1 MGQQQSQTASR
12 EPVVRRPPSRPTA
25 PPSARPVSD
34 LGPKGPSYNNPV
46 NKVLPAVLP
55 TKHQLR
61 PVSQE
66 MSKIIP
72 NYKDIYAYDD
82 DDDDDNDSLETNHV
96 MDHELSNGKMPHS
109 NGSIPNGKMA
119 HSETGSVASD
129 SSSSGRTQSVSF
141 DPARKYKVH
150 RRQQSA
156 TSSLY
161 SRENTI
167 EEESKESLEL
177 RGKLDSMSTSCP
189 QVSIPVRSTFEMDS
203 SLNMTYAQLAEA
215 RRNKTL
221 SMIEQ
226 KTGKRI
232 EDLSNDLS
240 EHTSRPVTNLVRSNS
255 AKSTKSMD
263 ALDGRKKKQ
272 RAPAPPVN
280 RPPAPPAPV
289 TSKSAPSTPRGPIRS
304 MSQQVPKRPAN
315 PPPVYNRGYSVQ
327 FEPPADYDME
337 DISIPPPPPL
347 QGILKTSKSYPKP
360 RSNNV
365 EYVDSNGTENNDRQM
380 KERKPPS
387 RTNSQRVPP
396 IVAPIRQEDPL
407 LLEIQRLAEK
417 KAARRQMSE
426 ENEKEK
432 QRVAEEERE
441 KAIKAEEEK
450 IKQKAAEKE
459 LVAMKEKAA
468 DHEKSN
474 TTGAS
479 KDTEPNLVFLSGSV
493 KPPLQK
499 QDAVEE
505 GLKVPPP
512 PPPPEMS
519 APTPNSTPG
528 TTLERKPSTTSS
540 SSSADSAMRRL
551 SSLLQH
557 DIKIAAQAKA
567 TKIVKKST
575 KVKEKPK
582 DPAEVFREQ
591 LAKAASDREKRSKT
605 EMSIDELMKKKR
617 EEENN
622 VPVTGK
628 VVEKETG
635 KQNVFTSD
643 KLVMKK
649 QESNNVKKPKEVLTL
664 DLDTN
669 EYSKPRFEKK
679 SKKKESKV
687 IESNGSLAKNS
698 RQRPPESEPEDE
710 EVDEVNDVRNSS
722 IYTREDWTPCDDLD
736 SDDNLSDKDQMV
748 TSRGYVQG
756 FKSTIVPNKVND
768 LKIKEKKGKG
778 KENKYTKR
786 NSEMGTDDRRKYDS
800 IKRFKKT
807 VHKSVRNAFGS
818 ISKAGGKI
826 LNRQKSEDLEVM
838 NEPPPPPPNWKLRSS
853 VSAPQGMNQNLESE
867 QALKY
872 MVPHGFSDHNSDSSD
887 DEDYGKMRV
896 NFGPE
901 VDQTD
906 EDEDSEKEEIHQM
919 KRAGVAYIGKKGQI
933 VVLPEYENVSTGKDR
948 KNTGEFEGHAPKIY
962 QKKKKFTFDDTVR
975 KKERLKREEM
985 LKEEVKREE
994 GKREEERLK
1003 GEVKEKE
1010 MERVREMEARER
1022 LQRLETQAQIQQQL
1036 LQQQQMG
1043 ILSAP
1048 PLPPPAGFQ
1057 QGYNASVD
1065 YSQLLSQSNLPQ
1077 SGFNIPFGSQ
1087 PMFSAPMYSGM
1098 PNMSLEDFSQ
1108 YMRMM
1113 GMQGSAPNPQQ
1124 QYAFMLNSVNLANQG
1139 GFDRMQGGGLLHML
1153 GHQDSAK
1160 YFKTS
1165 SQEYLDSDR
1174 NQVFN
1179 NWVGP
1184 TKQPASKA
1192 TVVPTPQ
1199 IVQSSGGMTVSSNS
1213 VTVSGP
1219 RVSTHSGGQIRTNI
1233 MVNDDESDTSDG
1245 LSPQNAALAS
1255 AAAATTNEGPT
1266 IISGFGGDGGH
1277 RTKISV
1283 SGLHNQRGC
1292 NRQTSFSSVSSQ
1304 PGSETSAER

>member
-1 MGQQQSQTASR
+1 MGQQQSQTVNR
-12 EPVVRRPPSRPTA
+12 EPVVRRPPSRPVA

-34 LGPKGPSYNNPV
+34 LGPKGPSYHNPV

-82 DDDDDNDSLETNHV
+82 DDNEDNDSLKTNHV
-96 MDHELSNGKMPHS
+96 IENELNNGQIPQS
-109 NGSIPNGKMA
+109 NGSIPNGNVA
-119 HSETGSVASD
+119 HSETGSMASD
-129 SSSSGRTQSVSF
+129 SSSSGRAPSVSF
-141 DPARKYKVH
+141 DPARKNKVH

-167 EEESKESLEL
+167 VEDPKESLEL

-189 QVSIPVRSTFEMDS
+189 QVSIPVRSTFDMDS
-203 SLNMTYAQLAEA
+203 SLNMTYAQFAEA

-272 RAPAPPVN
+272 RAPAPPLN
-280 RPPAPPAPV
+280 RPPPPPAPP

-304 MSQQVPKRPAN
+304 KSQQAPQRPAN
-315 PPPVYNRGYSVQ
+315 PPPVYMRSYSVHN
-327 FEPPADYDME
+327 EPPADYDME
-337 DISIPPPPPL
+337 DVSIPPPPPL
-347 QGILKTSKSYPKP
+347 QGILKTSKSYYTKS
-360 RSNNV
+360 RSNSV
-365 EYVDSNGTENNDRQM
+365 EYADEVHNNGIGYNDRQM

-407 LLEIQRLAEK
+407 LLEIQKLAEK

-426 ENEKEK
+426 EKEKEK
-432 QRVAEEERE
+432 QRMAEEER
-441 KAIKAEEEK
+441 IKQRAEEKE
-450 IKQKAAEKE
+450 IATEKE
-459 LVAMKEKAA
+459 KVAEQ
-468 DHEKSN
+468 EKSPTN
-474 TTGAS
+474 GAS
-479 KDTEPNLVFLSGSV
+479 NSNNTEPSLVLSSSSV
-493 KPPLQK
+493 KHVLQK

-505 GLKVPPP
+505 GSKVPPP
-512 PPPPEMS
+512 PPAVSAP
-519 APTPNSTPG
+519 APTPG
-528 TTLERKPSTTSS
+528 TSTLERKPSTTSS

-557 DIKIAAQAKA
+557 DIKVAAQAKA

-582 DPAEVFREQ
+582 DPSEVFREQ
-591 LAKAASDREKRSKT
+591 LAKAASDREQRSKT
-605 EMSIDELMKKKR
+605 EMTIDELMKKKR

-622 VPVTGK
+622 VPVTGR
-628 VVEKETG
+628 VIEDT
-635 KQNVFTSD
+635 NSTVFKSD
-643 KLVMKK
+643 KLV
-649 QESNNVKKPKEVLTL
+649 VKKKEDSGMENHKEVLTL

-669 EYSKPRFEKK
+669 KYPKHRFEKK
-679 SKKKESKV
+679 SQKKESKDGK
-687 IESNGSLAKNS
+687 NDDSLAKNS
-698 RQRPPESEPEDE
+698 RQRVQESESE
-710 EVDEVNDVRNSS
+710 EEKVQEEMDDVRNSS

-736 SDDNLSDKDQMV
+736 SDDNLSDKDEMM
-748 TSRGYVQG
+748 TSRGNAQG
-756 FKSTIVPNKVND
+756 FKSTIVPSKVND

-786 NSEMGTDDRRKYDS
+786 NSDMGTDERRKYDS
-800 IKRFKKT
+800 IKRFKKS
-807 VHKSVRNAFGS
+807 VHKSVKNAFGS

-826 LNRQKSEDLEVM
+826 IKRQKSEDLEVV
-838 NEPPPPPPNWKLRSS
+838 NEPPPPPNWKLRSS
-853 VSAPQGMNQNLESE
+853 VSAPQAMNQNFESE

-887 DEDYGKMRV
+887 TEEEYEKMRV

-901 VDQTD
+901 DDRTD

-919 KRAGVAYIGKKGQI
+919 RRAGVAYIGKKGQI
-933 VVLPEYENVSTGKDR
+933 VVLPEYENVPAGKDR
-948 KNTGEFEGHAPKIY
+948 NSTVEFEGHAPKIY
-962 QKKKKFTFDDTVR
+962 QKKKKYTFDNTVR
-975 KKERLKREEM
+975 KKDRLKREEM

-994 GKREEERLK
+994 EKREEERK
-1003 GEVKEKE
+1003 IAEAKEKE
-1010 MERVREMEARER
+1010 IEKVREMEARER
-1022 LQRLETQAQIQQQL
+1022 LQRLETQAQLQQQY

-1057 QGYNASVD
+1057 QGYNASMD
-1065 YSQLLSQSNLPQ
+1065 YSQLLSQANLPQ
-1077 SGFNIPFGSQ
+1077 TGYNMPFGSQ
-1087 PMFSAPMYSGM
+1087 PMFSAPVYPGM
-1098 PNMSLEDFSQ
+1098 PNMSLDDLSQ

-1113 GMQGSAPNPQQ
+1113 SMQGSAPNPQQ

-1184 TKQPASKA
+1184 TKQTASKA

-1199 IVQSSGGMTVSSNS
+1199 IVQSSGGTTVNGNS

-1255 AAAATTNEGPT
+1255 ATNVGPT
-1266 IISGFGGDGGH
+1266 IISGFDGDGGH

-1283 SGLHNQRGC
+1283 SVSNKQRGC

>member
-12 EPVVRRPPSRPTA
+12 EPVVRRPPTRPTA

-82 DDDDDNDSLETNHV
+82 DIEDNDSLDTNHA
-96 MDHELSNGKMPHS
+96 MDHELSNGKILHS
-109 NGSIPNGKMA
+109 NGGIPNGKVA

-129 SSSSGRTQSVSF
+129 SSSSGRTPSVSF
-141 DPARKYKVH
+141 DPSGKYKVH

-226 KTGKRI
+226 KTGRRI

-240 EHTSRPVTNLVRSNS
+240 EHASRPVTNLVRSNS
-255 AKSTKSMD
+255 TKSTKSMD

-304 MSQQVPKRPAN
+304 MSQHAPPRPN
-315 PPPVYNRGYSVQ
+315 NPPPPVYNRGYSVQ

-347 QGILKTSKSYPKP
+347 QGILKTSKSYNKP
-360 RSNNV
+360 RANNV
-365 EYVDSNGTENNDRQM
+365 EYTNSNGLDNDRQR
-380 KERKPPS
+380 ERKPPS
-387 RTNSQRVPP
+387 RSNSQRVPP
-396 IVAPIRQEDPL
+396 IVAPVRQEDPL
-407 LLEIQRLAEK
+407 LLEIQKLAEK

-426 ENEKEK
+426 EKEKEK
-432 QRVAEEERE
+432 QRLAEEERE
-441 KAIKAEEEK
+441 KEKVAEEERL
-450 IKQKAAEKE
+450 KQKAEKE
-459 LVAMKEKAA
+459 LAEEKEKAA
-468 DHEKSN
+468 AQEKSE

-479 KDTEPNLVFLSGSV
+479 NNTEPSLVFSSGNV

-505 GLKVPPP
+505 EKKVPPP
-512 PPPPEMS
+512 PPPPGVIPPVEKS
-519 APTPNSTPG
+519 ATG
-528 TTLERKPSTTSS
+528 TSTLERKPSTTSTT
-540 SSSADSAMRRL
+540 SSAESANRRL

-582 DPAEVFREQ
+582 DPADVFREQ
-591 LAKAASDREKRSKT
+591 LEKAASDREHRSKT

-617 EEENN
+617 EKENN
-622 VPVTGK
+622 VPVTGR
-628 VVEKETG
+628 VIEKDTE
-635 KQNVFTSD
+635 KQTVFKSD
-643 KLVMKK
+643 KLVVKK
-649 QESNNVKKPKEVLTL
+649 QDSNGAEKPKEVITL
-664 DLDTN
+664 DLDTKEN
-669 EYSKPRFEKK
+669 PKPKFEKK
-679 SKKKESKV
+679 SKKKDSKV
-687 IESNGSLAKNS
+687 ANGSAAKS
-698 RQRPPESEPEDE
+698 YRQRQQESESE
-710 EVDEVNDVRNSS
+710 EEKDLEAVDDVRNSS
-722 IYTREDWTPCDDLD
+722 IYSREDWTPCDDLD

-748 TSRGYVQG
+748 TSRGHVQG

-786 NSEMGTDDRRKYDS
+786 ASDAAAEERRKYDS
-800 IKRFKKT
+800 IKRFKKS

-818 ISKAGGKI
+818 ISKASGKI
-826 LNRQKSEDLEVM
+826 LSRQKSEDLEIV

-853 VSAPQGMNQNLESE
+853 VSAPQAMNQNFETE
-867 QALKY
+867 QAMKY

-887 DEDYGKMRV
+887 EEEYTKASV

-901 VDQTD
+901 VDHTDD
-906 EDEDSEKEEIHQM
+906 EDDSDKEEIHQM

-933 VVLPEYENVSTGKDR
+933 VVLPEYENVPAGKDR
-948 KNTGEFEGHAPKIY
+948 KSGEFEGHAPKIY

-985 LKEEVKREE
+985 LKEEVKKEE
-994 GKREEERLK
+994 EKREEERLK
-1003 GEVKEKE
+1003 GEAKEKE

-1077 SGFNIPFGSQ
+1077 SGFNLPYGSQ
-1087 PMFSAPMYSGM
+1087 PMFSAPIYSGM

-1113 GMQGSAPNPQQ
+1113 SMQGSAPNPQQ
-1124 QYAFMLNSVNLANQG
+1124 QYAFMLNSVNLANPG
-1139 GFDRMQGGGLLHML
+1139 MQGGGLLHML
-1153 GHQDSAK
+1153 GHQDGTK

-1199 IVQSSGGMTVSSNS
+1199 IVQSSGGMTVGANS

-1219 RVSTHSGGQIRTNI
+1219 RVSTHSGGQIRTNN

-1255 AAAATTNEGPT
+1255 AAAAVANGGPT
-1266 IISGFGGDGGH
+1266 IINGFDGEGGH

-1283 SGLHNQRGC
+1283 SGGHNPRGC
-1292 NRQTSFSSVSSQ
+1292 NRQTSFSSVSSH

>member
-12 EPVVRRPPSRPTA
+12 EPVVRRPPTRPSA
-25 PPSARPVSD
+25 PPSARPISD

-72 NYKDIYAYDD
+72 NYKDIYAYDVNN
-82 DDDDDNDSLETNHV
+82 DDNDDSDSLETH
-96 MDHELSNGKMPHS
+96 HEIENGLSNGKIPHS
-109 NGSIPNGKMA
+109 NGSIPNGKVA

-129 SSSSGRTQSVSF
+129 SSSSGRTPSVSF
-141 DPARKYKVH
+141 DPSRKYKVH

-167 EEESKESLEL
+167 EEDPKESLEL

-226 KTGKRI
+226 KTGRRI

-255 AKSTKSMD
+255 TKSTKSMD

-280 RPPAPPAPV
+280 RPPAPPAPPVPV

-304 MSQQVPKRPAN
+304 MSQQAPQRPVH
-315 PPPVYNRGYSVQ
+315 PPPIHKRGYSAHY
-327 FEPPADYDME
+327 EPPVDYDME
-337 DISIPPPPPL
+337 DVSIPPPPPPL
-347 QGILKTSKSYPKP
+347 QGILKTSKSYSKSK
-360 RSNNV
+360 SNGV
-365 EYVDSNGTENNDRQM
+365 EYADEVHNDGVEYNDKQI

-417 KAARRQMSE
+417 KAARRQISE
-426 ENEKEK
+426 EQEKEK
-432 QRVAEEERE
+432 QREAEEQEKKRLAEEE
-441 KAIKAEEEK
+441 IM
-450 IKQKAAEKE
+450 KQKASEKKEITEEKE
-459 LVAMKEKAA
+459 KLPEEKL
-468 DHEKSN
+468 
-474 TTGAS
+474 TGATDS
-479 KDTEPNLVFLSGSV
+479 KNI

-505 GLKVPPP
+505 VSKVPPP
-512 PPPPEMS
+512 PPSVVSSSPS
-519 APTPNSTPG
+519 KQG
-528 TTLERKPSTTSS
+528 TSTLERKPSTTSS

-582 DPAEVFREQ
+582 DPSEVFREQ
-591 LAKAASDREKRSKT
+591 LAKAASDREQRSKT

-622 VPVTGK
+622 VPVTGR
-628 VVEKETG
+628 VVEKENT
-635 KQNVFTSD
+635 TEISD
-643 KLVMKK
+643 KPAAKK
-649 QESNNVKKPKEVLTL
+649 ADASRVEKPKEVITL
-664 DLDTN
+664 DLNTN
-669 EYSKPRFEKK
+669 EYPKKRFEKK
-679 SKKKESKV
+679 SKKKQSKAA
-687 IESNGSLAKNS
+687 ENTGSLPNNS
-698 RQRPPESEPEDE
+698 KQRLQESESGE
-710 EVDEVNDVRNSS
+710 EKEGEINDVRNSS
-722 IYTREDWTPCDDLD
+722 IYTREDWTPEDDLD

-748 TSRGYVQG
+748 TSRGQVQG

-768 LKIKEKKGKG
+768 LKYKEKKGKS

-786 NSEMGTDDRRKYDS
+786 NSDMGTDERRKYDS

-826 LNRQKSEDLEVM
+826 LNRQKSEDLEVV
-838 NEPPPPPPNWKLRSS
+838 NEPPPPPNWKLRSS
-853 VSAPQGMNQNLESE
+853 VSAPQAMNQNFESE

-887 DEDYGKMRV
+887 EDYGKMHV

-901 VDQTD
+901 DDETD

-933 VVLPEYENVSTGKDR
+933 VVLPEYENVPTGKDR
-948 KNTGEFEGHAPKIY
+948 KNAVEFEGHAPKIY

-975 KKERLKREEM
+975 KKERLKREEI
-985 LKEEVKREE
+985 LNEEVKREE
-994 GKREEERLK
+994 EKREEERLK
-1003 GEVKEKE
+1003 GEAKEKE

-1065 YSQLLSQSNLPQ
+1065 YSQLLSQTNLPQ
-1077 SGFNIPFGSQ
+1077 SGYNMPFGSQ
-1087 PMFSAPMYSGM
+1087 PVFSAPMYSGV

-1113 GMQGSAPNPQQ
+1113 SMQGSAPNPQQ
-1124 QYAFMLNSVNLANQG
+1124 QYAFMLNSVNLTNQN

-1179 NWVGP
+1179 NWMGP

-1199 IVQSSGGMTVSSNS
+1199 IVQSSGDGTVSANS

-1233 MVNDDESDTSDG
+1233 MVNDDESDMSDG

-1255 AAAATTNEGPT
+1255 AGVTTTNVIPR
-1266 IISGFGGDGGH
+1266 IINGFDEDGGH

-1283 SGLHNQRGC
+1283 SGSQKQRGV
-1292 NRQTSFSSVSSQ
+1292 NRQTSFSSVSSH